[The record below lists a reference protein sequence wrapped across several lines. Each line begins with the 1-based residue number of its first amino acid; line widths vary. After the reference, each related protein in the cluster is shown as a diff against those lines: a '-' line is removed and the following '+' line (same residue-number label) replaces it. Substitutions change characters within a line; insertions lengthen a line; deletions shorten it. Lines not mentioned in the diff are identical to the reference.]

1 MRQFVDAKARAL
13 GIRVDHHMRVVI
25 IGGTGHIGSFLTPRL
40 VEAGHALTCV
50 SRGMKQP
57 YQVHRAWKAVTRL
70 ELDRTAEENAGT
82 FGERIASLDSE
93 VVIDLTCYRLES
105 AKELVETLRGR
116 IGHLLH
122 CGTIWDAPGTTM
134 LRGRLHAS

>member
-40 VEAGHALTCV
+40 VEAGHPLTCV

-57 YQVHRAWKAVTRL
+57 YRL
-70 ELDRTAEENAGT
+70 IRY
-82 FGERIASLDSE
+82 IARGKPL
-93 VVIDLTCYRLES
+93 L
-105 AKELVETLRGR
+105 APQKLVL
-116 IGHLLH
+116 
-122 CGTIWDAPGTTM
+122 
-134 LRGRLHAS
+134 

>member
-50 SRGMKQP
+50 SRGMKRQEYSVP
-57 YQVHRAWKAVTRL
+57 VYGGPVRAETH
-70 ELDRTAEENAGT
+70 TAST
-82 FGERIASLDSE
+82 VPPKS
-93 VVIDLTCYRLES
+93 
-105 AKELVETLRGR
+105 
-116 IGHLLH
+116 
-122 CGTIWDAPGTTM
+122 
-134 LRGRLHAS
+134 